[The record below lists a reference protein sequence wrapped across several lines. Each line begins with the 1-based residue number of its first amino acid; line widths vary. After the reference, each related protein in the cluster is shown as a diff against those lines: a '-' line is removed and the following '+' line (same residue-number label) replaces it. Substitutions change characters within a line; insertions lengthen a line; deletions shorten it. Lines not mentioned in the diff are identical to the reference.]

1 MEAFSEPKTRHY
13 VGFPEE
19 LGVQG
24 DVQQELP
31 SAQVILLNQ
40 SDEGYFLY
48 RYTATG
54 QSGGDTG
61 YFLYRYTATGQSGG
75 DTWHLTLDDALYQ
88 AQFEYGDGLMDWYPA
103 PQNAD
108 DILTIALNH
117 LAQG

>member
-1 MEAFSEPKTRHY
+1 MRTLQYAFASPTASDPKARHY

-31 SAQVILLNQ
+31 SACVILLNQ
-40 SDEGYFLY
+40 SDE
-48 RYTATG
+48 
-54 QSGGDTG
+54 G

-88 AQFEYGDGLMDWYPA
+88 AQFEYGDGLTNWYSV

-117 LAQG
+117 LARG

>member
-1 MEAFSEPKTRHY
+1 MRTLQYAFASPTASDPKTRHY

-24 DVQQELP
+24 NVQKELP

-40 SDEGYFLY
+40 SNE
-48 RYTATG
+48 
-54 QSGGDTG
+54 G

-88 AQFEYGDGLMDWYPA
+88 AQFEYGDRLTDWYPA
-103 PQNAD
+103 PQSD
-108 DILTIALNH
+108 GDVLTIALNH
-117 LAQG
+117 LARG

>member
-1 MEAFSEPKTRHY
+1 MLWRCRSIATDASH
-13 VGFPEE
+13 G
-19 LGVQG
+19 GVHICVKLIVARRLQG

-61 YFLYRYTATGQSGG
+61 
-75 DTWHLTLDDALYQ
+75 HLTLDDALYQ
-88 AQFEYGDGLMDWYPA
+88 AQFEYGDGLTDWYPA
-103 PQNAD
+103 PQNVD
-108 DILTIALNH
+108 DVLTIALNH
-117 LAQG
+117 LARG